1 MLVTQSCPTLCDH
14 VDYIQPTR
22 FLCPWNSPGKNTGV
36 GCHSLLQGILTTQES
51 NLSLPHCRQIF
62 LPTEPP
68 GTSHPPPPQKN
79 PLKNQMQN
87 TRLCV
92 LSHNLFLF
100 HSWLR
105 WSAFFFFP
113 HKRTLLNFSLLCN
126 LHDTTSLLTLCLFIP
141 VHNSSFMLWT
151 NGSHHQGIQKH
162 SNIFLALF
170 FLWQIL

>member
-1 MLVTQSCPTLCDH
+1 MLSCDQSVVSDSLQPRGLLCPWDFPGKNTGVCCHFLFQGIFQTQGSNLGLPHCRWILYYLSLQGSPA
-14 VDYIQPTR
+14 R
-22 FLCPWNSPGKNTGV
+22 FLCPWNSLGKNSGE
-36 GCHSLLQGILTTQES
+36 GDHSLLQGILTTQES

-100 HSWLR
+100 HS
-105 WSAFFFFP
+105 
-113 HKRTLLNFSLLCN
+113 
-126 LHDTTSLLTLCLFIP
+126 
-141 VHNSSFMLWT
+141 
-151 NGSHHQGIQKH
+151 
-162 SNIFLALF
+162 
-170 FLWQIL
+170 